1 MTAEQSPTA
10 ILDELLS
17 VLDHGQTSANR
28 AKDAIDREL
37 AAPMRTT
44 QVRSLRDAPEIAA
57 FRQELMDGL
66 IRADTANRLLSLI
79 HEWVTRL
86 AG

>member
-37 AAPMRTT
+37 AAPM
-44 QVRSLRDAPEIAA
+44 
-57 FRQELMDGL
+57 
-66 IRADTANRLLSLI
+66 
-79 HEWVTRL
+79 
-86 AG
+86 